1 MKAAIALVDDHALL
15 RNGLASLV
23 RDLNYNVV
31 FEAGNG
37 QQFIEKLKTNLL
49 PQVVLMD
56 INMPLMNGFDTTSW
70 LKKNHPSVRVIALT
84 MLDDDASIIR
94 MLKNGAKGYLLKD
107 SEPEELKAAIE
118 AVLLKGFYHSELVS
132 GKLIDAMNHADGTES
147 TNGIETLRLNEKE
160 MDFLKWA
167 CTELSYKEIADQ
179 MGLSVR
185 TVEGYRDNLQEKL
198 GCKGRVGLV
207 LWAIKNEVVVV

>member
-37 QQFIEKLKTNLL
+37 QQFIEKLKTNPL

-132 GKLIDAMNHADGTES
+132 GKLMHAINNPDGNDASGT
-147 TNGIETLRLNEKE
+147 TETLRLTEKE
-160 MDFLKWA
+160 REFLNWT
-167 CTELSYKEIADQ
+167 CTELSYKEIADH
-179 MGLSVR
+179 MRLSVR

-198 GCKGRVGLV
+198 SCKGRVGLV
-207 LWAIKNEVVVV
+207 LWAIKNEVVAV